1 MATFSMGEAV
11 GAGFGLIAKK
21 PLSVLAWGLAYLILG
36 VAPVVGMFAFI
47 GQDLIG
53 AFHGAGNAG
62 PDSWAFGPGLGAGPQ
77 FDFGRMWRF
86 QSRFLMF
93 QPVLLLTGLAAR
105 AVLSGA
111 IFRAVLEPQNRGF
124 AYLRLGKRELW
135 LGLLIL
141 AMGILMV
148 LLMVAL
154 AGVTAAVCIAIV
166 AALKA
171 ANVPAVWGGLAAG
184 ICIAAATVAFIH
196 VCLRFSLAAPMTFAA
211 GEFRLFE
218 SWAITKGQTLK
229 LFGLGLVLMVA
240 VIAVTMVVQA
250 LVIALTFGVL
260 GLTSLNHEAVE
271 AFFRNPPQNWVSVA
285 APWMAGGA
293 VLAAFLTA
301 AFSAIMLAPWAVV
314 YRSLSGG
321 GDEPP
326 ATSAAPLWPED
337 HGGEH
342 GGHDAAPAAGH
353 GDDHAPDL
361 SHEPGH
367 DDGHGSGAEDHAAPE
382 GDHDDHSKPDPS
394 AGHH

>member
-36 VAPVVGMFAFI
+36 VAPVVGMFAWM

-62 PDSWAFGPGLGAGPQ
+62 PDRWAFGPEYGSGPQ

-93 QPVLLLTGLAAR
+93 QPLLFLAGLAAR

-135 LGLLIL
+135 LALLIL
-141 AMGILMV
+141 AMGILLV
-148 LLMVAL
+148 LLMIAL

-171 ANVPAVWGGLAAG
+171 VNAAAVWSG
-184 ICIAAATVAFIH
+184 IAVAVCIVAAAVVFIH
-196 VCLRFSLAAPMTFAA
+196 VCLRFSLAGPMTFDH

-218 SWAITKGQTLK
+218 SWSVTRGHTLK
-229 LFGLGLVLMVA
+229 LFGLGLVLMVL
-240 VIAVTMVVQA
+240 VIAVTMIVQA
-250 LVIALTFGVL
+250 LLFAVGFGML
-260 GLTSLNHEAVE
+260 GLSSLNHEAVRD
-271 AFFRNPPQNWVSVA
+271 FFEHPPQNWLSLI
-285 APWMAGGA
+285 APWAAGGA
-293 VLAAFLTA
+293 VLFGFLVAAGA
-301 AFSAIMLAPWAVV
+301 AIMLAPWAVV

-321 GDEPP
+321 GELQ
-326 ATSAAPLWPED
+326 AAPAAPAPHD
-337 HGGEH
+337 H
-342 GGHDAAPAAGH
+342 GGHD
-353 GDDHAPDL
+353 
-361 SHEPGH
+361 
-367 DDGHGSGAEDHAAPE
+367 DHAAASDDD
-382 GDHDDHSKPDPS
+382 GHDDHSEPDHS
-394 AGHH
+394 GGHH